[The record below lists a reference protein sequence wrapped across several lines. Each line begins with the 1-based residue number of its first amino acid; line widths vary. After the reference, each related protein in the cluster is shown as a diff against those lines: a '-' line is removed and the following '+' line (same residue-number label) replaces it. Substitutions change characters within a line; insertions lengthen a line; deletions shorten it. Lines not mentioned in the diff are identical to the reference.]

1 MAQQLQATVGGQTLT
16 SEFHPATTTSV
27 KGAVVIAYGS
37 DGLTD
42 QLNGPWA
49 TMIREYA
56 DSLAALGFQVLIPDY
71 LGFTN
76 TAPGIE
82 ALELITQRRSQ
93 WEQALSAAINQAAAQ
108 ASVPPSSV
116 GLVGFSLGAHIC
128 LRLRHRVKV
137 LVSFFAPV
145 LDGLGTTGTLSV
157 AQIHHGTAD
166 RTPGTGYQNA
176 SVIQKLLKAEH
187 TKVELN
193 SYPGAGHGFSGAD
206 AANQQARQLSKSRT
220 LAFLAANL

>member
-1 MAQQLQATVGGQTLT
+1 LAQQLQATVSGHTLS
-16 SEFHPATTTSV
+16 SEFHPATTTPV

-49 TMIREYA
+49 TMIRDYA
-56 DSLAALGFQVLIPDY
+56 ESIAALGFHALIPDY
-71 LGFTN
+71 LGFTK

-82 ALELITQRRSQ
+82 ALELIPQRRSQ
-93 WEQALSAAINQAAAQ
+93 WEQALSAAIDQAAAQ
-108 ASVPPSSV
+108 ASVPASSV
-116 GLVGFSLGAHIC
+116 GLVGFSLGGHLC

-145 LDGLGTTGTLSV
+145 LDGLGSAGTLRV

-166 RTPGTGYQNA
+166 STPGTGYENA
-176 SVIQKLLKAEH
+176 GVIQKLLQSEGATVDLH
-187 TKVELN
+187 A
-193 SYPGAGHGFSGAD
+193 YPGAGHGFSGAD
-206 AANQQARQLSKSRT
+206 AANQQARQQSKSNT
-220 LAFLAANL
+220 LTFLAANL